1 MLPLLTV
8 DRLREKSGRQAEEP
22 LFTWIGEDG
31 GETGHLTSDSLL
43 KTAGAMGEFLRQKCR
58 MQPGDRAILAYPPGL
73 DFIKAFI
80 GCLGAGIVPVP
91 VSPPNPAR
99 LSLEMPILHGIAED
113 CDASVVLT
121 ESRYRLA
128 REAAIAKQGLEK
140 SLPALAWH
148 STNEIAAETHPAAW
162 HQPKLSDLACLL
174 YTSGSTSQP
183 RGVMISHENIL
194 HQATF
199 NAAALGLGKS
209 ARAVMWLPHY
219 HGFGLITGILNAA
232 MGNGRLYLMSPFTFI
247 QQPGIWC
254 ETISRVG
261 ATHTCAPDFGY
272 ALAVQKTTPEQRS
285 RWNLGTLQAA
295 GTGSEPVRRST
306 VEAFVEAFSVS
317 GFRREAICP
326 VYGLT
331 EHTVGVCVAGRAVF
345 RVDRKALERAGVLV
359 EASGNDELFLYGC
372 GKPEPDIAVRIVDPL
387 TLREVP
393 NGHVGEIWVDSP
405 SKALGY
411 FNQEERTAVSFRA
424 RLASEETGS
433 REYLRTGDLGAL
445 AEGEL
450 VVAGRLKDLIIV
462 QGRNLYPQD
471 IEEAVRTAHT
481 AIQPSG
487 VAAFATTVSP
497 DGSERSQEGA
507 VVVVE
512 VGQTPGGAETA
523 REVAEAV
530 HNAAL
535 QRMRLPL
542 RAVVVTPI
550 GGIAKTPTGKA
561 KRYACRQAFESGKYA
576 SSSEI
581 IWFNA
586 AAATDAAE
594 SGLPAG
600 PSSPVRTLRACIQNL
615 RDRTT
620 EERFGQL
627 VSALQEVMVTLL
639 ERPTSGAMNPD
650 ESLVAMGVSS
660 LQLVELA
667 GVLGDA
673 AETPLSLSRLVEL
686 SSLSGIAAHL
696 LQALKLDFV
705 APEQNPALAQEG
717 RKQSAPMR
725 VMSPATSRI
734 GIIGQDQAAM
744 VLAVELAAL
753 GYRRVIVW
761 APSPS
766 LGQRASLEPP
776 SGLSSVRRA
785 VLSGGGVTLHMDT
798 GADEDVDELVFACRA
813 GTIAQLLGP
822 DVPDDYELHLAR
834 DIEWLQGVA
843 HLWYLGGCLH
853 DANTGQGVLDARI
866 MAQAF
871 SRAASPRQP
880 RPMQLPVER
889 LSRPMKIGERL
900 PIPQTLGWTVFLS
913 SMFPDQPLVNVGGI
927 LHVRG
932 ALATE
937 LVIEVARRVILRS
950 EGLHVRFAPGDPAPC
965 MYVSPEAPRA
975 VFRDLTSTAEPEAAF
990 ATWASELVREPFV
1003 LWDAPLIRVAVSR
1016 ITALHHGI
1024 VLAAHHGLAD
1034 AQALGF
1040 AQMLWMEEL
1049 DRALSGEPAGPVIP
1063 ASQSELSAREA
1074 SYVASREIERD
1085 AVFWRDRVAAL
1096 PRVDLPAAGPS
1107 NDARSIGFNMPISLC
1122 ARIARWSAA
1131 TGFSPAALYHAATA
1145 LCLAEVLGGKQ
1156 VVFDTLITTRTRN
1169 SATDAGTHVNLLP
1182 MGFHLDL
1189 QRPITAFIREVQ
1201 AAVLDYVV
1209 HGTFGFDRIQP
1220 LLTEARIAHPFSWSI
1235 NYLERVSHHREGE
1248 LEFSS
1253 EDVYRN
1259 CQTISLELV
1268 VVADPSAGA
1277 SRLHVNHRV
1286 GDVSA
1291 ERAEHTARRFMQLV
1305 EGIVSSRDGSIGDLI
1320 DYRRGI

>member
-22 LFTWIGEDG
+22 LFSWIGEAG

-43 KTAGAMGEFLRQKCR
+43 KTAGAIGEFFRKECR
-58 MQPGDRAILAYPPGL
+58 METGDRAILAYPPGL
-73 DFIKAFI
+73 DFINAFI
-80 GCLGAGIVPVP
+80 GCLAAGIVPVP

-99 LSLEMPILHGIAED
+99 LSLELPILHGIAQD
-113 CDASVVLT
+113 CGARVVLT
-121 ESRYRLA
+121 ESLYSVA
-128 REAAIAKQGLEK
+128 REAAIAKQGLEI
-140 SLPALAWH
+140 SFPALAWH
-148 STNEIAAETHPAAW
+148 STNEISAEIRPAAW

-174 YTSGSTSQP
+174 YTSGSTSRP
-183 RGVMISHENIL
+183 KGVMISHENIL
-194 HQATF
+194 HQVTF
-199 NAAALGLGKS
+199 NADALGLGKD

-261 ATHTCAPDFGY
+261 ATHTFAPDFGY
-272 ALAVQKTTPEQRS
+272 ALAVQKTTPEQRIQ
-285 RWNLGTLQAA
+285 WNLSTLEAA
-295 GTGSEPVRRST
+295 GSGSEPVRHST

-331 EHTVGVCVAGRAVF
+331 EHTVGVSVAGRAVF
-345 RVDRKALERAGVLV
+345 RADRRALERAGVLLD
-359 EASGNDELFLYGC
+359 ASGNDETFLYGC
-372 GKPEPDIAVRIVDPL
+372 GKSGQDIVVRIVDPL
-387 TLREVP
+387 TFREMP
-393 NGHVGEIWVDSP
+393 NGHVGEIWVDSR

-411 FNQEERTAVSFRA
+411 FNQEDETAVTFRA
-424 RLASEETGS
+424 RLASEEADS

-450 VVAGRLKDLIIV
+450 VITGRLKDLIIV

-471 IEEAVRTAHT
+471 IEEAVRAAHA
-481 AIQPSG
+481 AIQPNG
-487 VAAFATTVSP
+487 VAAFATTVSS
-497 DGSERSQEGA
+497 DGSEQSQEGA
-507 VVVVE
+507 VIVVE
-512 VGQTPGGAETA
+512 VSQSPVGPETA
-523 REVAEAV
+523 QEVAEAV
-530 HNAAL
+530 HNTAL

-576 SSSEI
+576 APSETV
-581 IWFNA
+581 WFKA
-586 AAATDAAE
+586 AMAADAAE
-594 SGLPAG
+594 SGLPAA
-600 PSSPVRTLRACIQNL
+600 PSSPVRTLRACIENL
-615 RDRTT
+615 QERAI

-627 VSALQEVMVTLL
+627 VSALQDVMSTLL
-639 ERPTSGAMNPD
+639 DTPTSGAMNPN

-667 GVLGDA
+667 GVIGDA
-673 AETPLSLSRLVEL
+673 AETPLSLSRLVDL

-705 APEQNPALAQEG
+705 APEHNPTPAQEG
-717 RKQSAPMR
+717 RKQPAPMR
-725 VMSPATSRI
+725 VMSPATTRI
-734 GIIGQDQAAM
+734 GIIGHDQAAA
-744 VLAVELAAL
+744 VLADELATL
-753 GYRRVIVW
+753 GYRRVVVW
-761 APSPS
+761 VSGPSPD
-766 LGQRASLEPP
+766 QRASLEPA
-776 SGLSSVRRA
+776 SGLSSVRRV
-785 VLSGGGVTLHMDT
+785 VLPGGGVTLHMDS
-798 GADEDVDELVFACRA
+798 GANEHVDELVFACQSR
-813 GTIAQLLGP
+813 TVAQLLGP
-822 DVPDDYELHLAR
+822 ALPEHYGLDLAR
-834 DIEWLQGVA
+834 DAEWLQGVA
-843 HLWYLGGCLH
+843 HLWYLSGCF
-853 DANTGQGVLDARI
+853 DEENAEQGALDARA

-871 SRAASPRQP
+871 GRAASPRQA
-880 RPMQLPVER
+880 RPLQLPVER
-889 LSRPMKIGERL
+889 LGGPMKTGERV

-913 SMFPDQPLVNVGGI
+913 SIFPEQPLVNVGGI

-932 ALATE
+932 ALDTE

-950 EGLHVRFAPGDPAPC
+950 EGLHVRFAAGDPAPC
-965 MYVSPEAPRA
+965 MYVSHEAPRA

-990 ATWASELVREPFV
+990 ATWASELVRKPFV
-1003 LWDAPLIRVAVSR
+1003 LWDSPLTRVAVAR
-1016 ITALHHGI
+1016 ITAVHHAI
-1024 VLAAHHGLAD
+1024 VLVAHHGLAD

-1040 AQMLWMEEL
+1040 AQALWMEEL
-1049 DRALSGEPAGPVIP
+1049 GRALSGELAGPVIP
-1063 ASQSELSAREA
+1063 ASQSELTAREA
-1074 SYVASREIERD
+1074 SYAVSREIERD

-1096 PRVDLPAAGPS
+1096 PRVTLPATGPS
-1107 NDARSIGFNMPISLC
+1107 NDARSLGFNMPINLC

-1145 LCLAEVLGGKQ
+1145 LCLAEVLGGEQ
-1156 VVFDTLITTRTRN
+1156 VVFDTLITTRTRK

-1182 MGFHLDL
+1182 TGFHLDR
-1189 QRPITAFIREVQ
+1189 QQPITAFMRKVQ
-1201 AAVLDYVV
+1201 AEVLDYVV
-1209 HGTFGFDRIQP
+1209 HGAFGFDRIQP
-1220 LLTEARIAHPFSWSI
+1220 LLTEAGIAHPFSWSI

-1248 LEFSS
+1248 LDFSS

-1268 VVADPSAGA
+1268 VVADPSIGT

-1286 GDVSA
+1286 GDVPA
-1291 ERAEHTARRFMQLV
+1291 DRAEHIARRFMRLV
-1305 EGIVSSRDGSIGDLI
+1305 NGIVSSRDGVIGDLI
-1320 DYRRGI
+1320 EV